1 MSFSVTRKEYFLRN
15 ILPGESNAVNAYFM
29 FGKGGWA
36 SEIFIKLNHD
46 ALNGQRTMLTNT
58 PAHLS
63 QYIPIRGYTQVVT
76 SEGCKMLTKY
86 VIGSTWKNN
95 YLHKK
100 GVC

>member
-1 MSFSVTRKEYFLRN
+1 MSFSMTWKEYFLRN
-15 ILPGESNAVNAYFM
+15 ILPGESNAVFM

-86 VIGSTWKNN
+86 VIGSTWKIN